1 MQHIV
6 TVNQVSGAQV
16 KLKFKGLPG
25 PIEEQQLIKTLFRN
39 NPRWKKLS
47 LDTIS
52 SNFVSYKALFLGPLK
67 QIIQEF
73 RSPKNAPF
81 RITSVN
87 WEDNDLVVQVE
98 WNEVPMPLELFET
111 TLTDDVF
118 SKIDSEETIFLNRN
132 IKYPYAHSSK
142 HSNCPLQKPFMII
155 FGIVETVHC
164 SG

>member
-1 MQHIV
+1 M
-6 TVNQVSGAQV
+6 
-16 KLKFKGLPG
+16 
-25 PIEEQQLIKTLFRN
+25 
-39 NPRWKKLS
+39 
-47 LDTIS
+47 
-52 SNFVSYKALFLGPLK
+52 K

-87 WEDNDLVVQVE
+87 WEENDLVVQVE

-118 SKIDSEETIFLNRN
+118 SKIDSEENYIPEPEYQVPLRTFKAN
-132 IKYPYAHSSK
+132 IQTAH
-142 HSNCPLQKPFMII
+142 LQKPFMII